1 MKNKIRM
8 EKKEKVKF
16 NESLKWTPKEIKEE
30 RKRIKEIREIFASKG
45 ITGEE
50 ACKLILEMRHGV
62 ENKTEEAKLVD
73 SIDIVLKSLQK
84 NISKEHRHS
93 EVRLD
98 CVECRF
104 RVLEG
109 LLEEY
114 KELCEIGGETLSQ
127 KE

>member
-1 MKNKIRM
+1 MKKKIRL
-8 EKKEKVKF
+8 

-30 RKRIKEIREIFASKG
+30 RKRIEEIREIFASKG

-50 ACKLILEMRHGV
+50 ACKLILEMRHGI
-62 ENKTEEAKLVD
+62 ENKTEEAKLID

-84 NISKEHRHS
+84 IISKEHRHS
-93 EVRLD
+93 EIRLD
-98 CVECRF
+98 CIECRF

-114 KELCEIGGETLSQ
+114 KELCEMEGETSSQ
-127 KE
+127 NEKEE

>member
-1 MKNKIRM
+1 MKKKIRL
-8 EKKEKVKF
+8 
-16 NESLKWTPKEIKEE
+16 NESLKWTPKEIEEE

-50 ACKLILEMRHGV
+50 ACKLILEMRHRV
-62 ENKTEEAKLVD
+62 ENKTEEAKLIV

-84 NISKEHRHS
+84 IISKEHRCS

-98 CVECRF
+98 CIECRF

-114 KELCEIGGETLSQ
+114 KELCEMEGETSSQ
-127 KE
+127 NEKEE